1 MEELR
6 REVLRVLPD
15 IRRFAI
21 SLAGN
26 KADGDDLLQVTVE
39 RVLRKG
45 VPDDVELKRWMF
57 RVAKNKWIDEMRAK
71 KVRTN
76 ALERE
81 DITLHHQVDVE
92 EQVMSRIRLSKVI
105 QSIQAL
111 PENQRA
117 VLSLVAIE
125 GYSYRAF
132 SELLDVPIGTV
143 MSRLSRARKML
154 ADALETDVPDN
165 VVPLKK
171 TKL

>member
-57 RVAKNKWIDEMRAK
+57 RVAKNK
-71 KVRTN
+71 
-76 ALERE
+76 
-81 DITLHHQVDVE
+81 
-92 EQVMSRIRLSKVI
+92 
-105 QSIQAL
+105 
-111 PENQRA
+111 
-117 VLSLVAIE
+117 
-125 GYSYRAF
+125 
-132 SELLDVPIGTV
+132 V